1 MAILKDL
8 IVHGSSR
15 FLNKIYA
22 SEIQTPLIEAEAG
35 VFKKLK
41 ADDATVVGL
50 LDVKGQMHTNSWSN
64 SNIATID
71 GSFYITPTIGS
82 ASGTV
87 TITASTL
94 TFSGTNYAIS
104 SLYLGDGSS
113 ITWPQYSKVLVTGQ
127 ILSNGE
133 WIPLGTLLGQLSSA
147 ATAASISIN
156 NIKDNKNQTSN
167 VLATLVSNG
176 TTSSSYRN
184 LKVSLYQRASS
195 STAFYPLGIY
205 MTATGINGRT
215 FLDIYG
221 GVEALSNNNN
231 YGGLAEPNVRIGNL
245 QGLPNVGGQ
254 TPSGWGIYT
263 DNGYFKGIIAADKGF
278 IGSGSKYWVIGNYED
293 GSSSDNDRS
302 YIYNGTNSTTST
314 IEGVYLGTDGIRNYK
329 DNTHYVTIKNGVISA
344 LGVDLS
350 GNITASSGTIGGWH
364 IGTDTN
370 KSLYY
375 GNQIPGATT
384 TNLVLSPTS
393 VTNSNAIGGS
403 ATGLKWFLSAG
414 KVFGITTAGALY
426 ATSGKIGSWEIGS
439 NYLLTGTW
447 GTGESALISTGSSS
461 SKKIGGS
468 DSINN
473 WVFTAG
479 ANFGVTK
486 SGALYASSANI
497 SGKVVAT
504 SGSIGGIEIENG
516 VLKVSS
522 INIGNLGGASNYAQ
536 KTDVTQAIDNI
547 EIGGRNLIWNSNF
560 QLPINGNWNNWGL
573 ASTTRE
579 IVTINNENW
588 MHIVTTADAF
598 QGYQQ
603 SQINRNGFGQ
613 IQAGDKIIF
622 SYDAYS
628 KIEGQKGCIGIHW
641 RDSNDTNI
649 SQSWTSFDL
658 TTTKKRYITPVF
670 TVPTNAVG
678 FNIMIGQSIAAAQE
692 IWITNIKGEK
702 GNKAT
707 DWTPAPE
714 DIDNN
719 IATVQTN
726 ADAVNLSPY
735 FSYSPYVV
743 NDYWKSWWSNQPAI
757 TFTEIGDGWV
767 RIQCTNTGTSTI
779 RKDFYPIYNLEIKEG
794 TDYTWLIEFRNNQSQ
809 IDGTASG
816 SDFYLVQTNNCQFW
830 GGTIKEN
837 IEGMGT
843 GSTTR
848 FIDNIPIV
856 GTEVDGITITKD
868 FVYKKRFI
876 KTSESTGSSRWTDG
890 SADNLVGLACFT
902 ARCAKNTTIDCEV
915 RISLYEGRYLGEYKP
930 YVDSAASSKI
940 DDAKQSAEEAKKV
953 ATNYLSMDST
963 GIMVA
968 DMNDG
973 EQKPSEAT
981 GRNVF
986 IDNDSVDIRNGTTT
1000 LASFTGDNTKFYD
1013 PIYNKELATFG
1024 ASGAMIGVEGE
1035 QRFVIEKDSVRAI
1048 NSSGGTLFSI
1058 VSTDKT
1064 FITEAEAA
1072 PSGECSDYLI
1082 GDVTRTLDAGD
1093 STTDNSFYI
1102 DRIYIIVSLTNSSK
1116 VLTNVK
1122 INSIA
1127 ATADRIKY
1135 NTNTEFGFAYSSS
1148 HSIDVPFSPA
1158 FSCNYGTSKSSNYV
1172 MTATFVND
1180 YGDSYNLTF
1189 SFKITYNGARKLTF
1203 SQPTKECIR
1212 TSGNNET
1219 IAKFDALNP
1228 NKYVFSQVISSTA
1241 NTRAPAMTFGTRT
1254 GEDGMLSS
1262 AFGQGLYA
1270 EKDGE
1275 FVIGR
1280 YNNQE
1285 LQTDSKYSFI
1295 IGNGEDNEHRS
1306 NALTIDW
1313 SGNIC
1318 LGIDVV
1324 SSEADAELLIAIQN
1338 AGWESSVIE

>member
-22 SEIQTPLIEAEAG
+22 SEIQTPLIDADAG

-50 LDVKGQMHTNSWSN
+50 LDVKGQMHTNNWSN

-87 TITASTL
+87 AITASTL

-133 WIPLGTLLGQLSSA
+133 WIPLGTLLGQLSST

-167 VLATLVSNG
+167 VLATLVNEG

-205 MTATGINGRT
+205 MTATGTNGRT

-221 GVEALSNNNN
+221 GIEALSNSNN

-263 DNGYFKGIIAADKGF
+263 DNGYFKGIIAADRGY
-278 IGSGSKYWVIGNYED
+278 IGTGSKYWVIANEED
-293 GSSSDNDRS
+293 LSNSENSRS
-302 YIYNGTNSTTST
+302 YIYNGTNSITST
-314 IEGVYLGTDGIRNYK
+314 TTGVYLGTDGIRNYK
-329 DNTHYVTIKNGVISA
+329 DSTHYVTIKDGVISA
-344 LGVDLS
+344 LGADLS
-350 GNITASSGTIGGWH
+350 GKIVATSGTIGGWN

-370 KSLYY
+370 KSLYH
-375 GNQIPGATT
+375 GNQTPGATT

-393 VTNSNAIGGS
+393 ATNSNAIGGS
-403 ATGLKWFLSAG
+403 ATGLNWFLSAG
-414 KVFGITTAGALY
+414 KVFGVTTAGALY
-426 ATSGKIGSWEIGS
+426 ATSGKIGGWNIDSNSFATGS
-439 NYLLTGTW
+439 W
-447 GTGESALISTGSSS
+447 GTNNSAMLCIGTSGSKS
-461 SKKIGGS
+461 IGGS

-486 SGALYASSANI
+486 SGALYANSANI

-522 INIGNLGGASNYAQ
+522 INIGNLGGASNYAK

-547 EIGGRNLIWNSNF
+547 E
-560 QLPINGNWNNWGL
+560 
-573 ASTTRE
+573 
-579 IVTINNENW
+579 
-588 MHIVTTADAF
+588 AD
-598 QGYQQ
+598 
-603 SQINRNGFGQ
+603 
-613 IQAGDKIIF
+613 
-622 SYDAYS
+622 
-628 KIEGQKGCIGIHW
+628 IE
-641 RDSNDTNI
+641 D
-649 SQSWTSFDL
+649 
-658 TTTKKRYITPVF
+658 
-670 TVPTNAVG
+670 
-678 FNIMIGQSIAAAQE
+678 
-692 IWITNIKGEK
+692 
-702 GNKAT
+702 
-707 DWTPAPE
+707 
-714 DIDNN
+714 
-719 IATVQTN
+719 
-726 ADAVNLSPY
+726 
-735 FSYSPYVV
+735 
-743 NDYWKSWWSNQPAI
+743 
-757 TFTEIGDGWV
+757 
-767 RIQCTNTGTSTI
+767 
-779 RKDFYPIYNLEIKEG
+779 
-794 TDYTWLIEFRNNQSQ
+794 
-809 IDGTASG
+809 
-816 SDFYLVQTNNCQFW
+816 
-830 GGTIKEN
+830 
-837 IEGMGT
+837 
-843 GSTTR
+843 
-848 FIDNIPIV
+848 
-856 GTEVDGITITKD
+856 
-868 FVYKKRFI
+868 
-876 KTSESTGSSRWTDG
+876 
-890 SADNLVGLACFT
+890 
-902 ARCAKNTTIDCEV
+902 
-915 RISLYEGRYLGEYKP
+915 
-930 YVDSAASSKI
+930 
-940 DDAKQSAEEAKKV
+940 AKKV

-973 EQKPSEAT
+973 EQTPSEAT

-986 IDNDSVDIRNGTTT
+986 IDNDSVDIRNGTST

-1024 ASGAMIGVEGE
+1024 ASGATIGVEGE

-1064 FITEAEAA
+1064 FITEAEAS